1 MLLLVS
7 RLSPAPHSC
16 QCSMLHI
23 LLAHNPHKWACQAW
37 GQSKLA
43 LGLAAAAVETAVVA
57 AGALVG

>member
-1 MLLLVS
+1 
-7 RLSPAPHSC
+7 
-16 QCSMLHI
+16 MLHI